1 MGPGDVMAF
10 VVLMATLGVLG
21 VAFSP
26 IGRALGE
33 RLRGKQRDAALVSG
47 EFEVLREEVAQ
58 LRVEVEGVQD
68 RLRNVDEIENRL
80 DFAERMLAQVKERGL
95 LSPPKER

>member
-1 MGPGDVMAF
+1 MMAF
-10 VVLMATLGVLG
+10 VVLMATLGVVG

-26 IGRALGE
+26 IGRALAE